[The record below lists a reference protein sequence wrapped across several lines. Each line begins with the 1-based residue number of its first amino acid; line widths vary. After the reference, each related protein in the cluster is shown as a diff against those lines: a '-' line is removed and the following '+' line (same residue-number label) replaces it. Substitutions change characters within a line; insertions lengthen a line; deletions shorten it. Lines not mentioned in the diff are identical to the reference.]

1 MANNG
6 LDIAPPPARKQPAVS
21 DKPVK
26 AATTPAKFKKQA
38 ETEMVQFNKRVTRR
52 TADGYEMLAIKTRKK
67 VPELLTEAL
76 VLLEEKYGKI

>member
-6 LDIAPPPARKQPAVS
+6 LDIAPPPARKQPEPSAE
-21 DKPVK
+21 PAK
-26 AATTPAKFKKQA
+26 AETPAKFKRQA
-38 ETEMVQFNKRVTRR
+38 ESEMVQFNKRITRR

-76 VLLEEKYGKI
+76 GLLEEKYGKI